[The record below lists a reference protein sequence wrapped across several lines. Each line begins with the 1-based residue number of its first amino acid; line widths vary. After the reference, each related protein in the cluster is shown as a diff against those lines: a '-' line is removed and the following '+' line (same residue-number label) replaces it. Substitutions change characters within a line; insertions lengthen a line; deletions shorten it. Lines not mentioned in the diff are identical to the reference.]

1 MRHLCDSNVLL
12 ACVVERHPHHSAAL
26 NWLDSL
32 GPQDTAA
39 LCRVTQISFLRLLA
53 TEAVLKQEVQTNAA
67 AIAVLSELMDDSRF
81 QFVGEEPVDL
91 QRTWLKMA
99 SLRTASSK
107 TWMDTYLAAFAY
119 GHGMRLVTFDRALD
133 LFRKSAVDVLLLS

>member
-1 MRHLCDSNVLL
+1 
-12 ACVVERHPHHSAAL
+12 
-26 NWLDSL
+26 
-32 GPQDTAA
+32 
-39 LCRVTQISFLRLLA
+39 LA